1 MILLLYQINFAVN
14 FSTIINQT
22 NMKKYFLIICL
33 MLSLASF
40 TFRSP
45 EKISLNNPNNQHDH
59 FNHPV
64 PADMPD
70 VYYNNSTQTL
80 IIDGTGEVNY
90 YDVEVISLT
99 TLDTEISTQVN
110 GYYDTIDVS
119 SLPEGEYAITIDA
132 PTGNS
137 FEGFF
142 STY

>member
-1 MILLLYQINFAVN
+1 
-14 FSTIINQT
+14 
-22 NMKKYFLIICL
+22 
-33 MLSLASF
+33 
-40 TFRSP
+40 
-45 EKISLNNPNNQHDH
+45 
-59 FNHPV
+59 
-64 PADMPD
+64 MPD